1 MRDQRAKVLCPWALC
16 FFRGFQVVDHVLLS
30 LAPFILIADM
40 SQPNKTLYI
49 KNLNDQVK
57 KDGQSKLKSQL
68 YALFTPYGR
77 IVDVVAIKNPKMRGQ
92 AFVVFQDLAGAT
104 AAMRAWDGELFY
116 DKEMKIEYAKTRS
129 HATRRIEE
137 PGWDPLAEA
146 KAKALGLG
154 SRLKKEARQG
164 DGEAMD
170 MDDDQS
176 SNPNPQQN
184 SSVPSTYSAVTIS
197 SRLLCTNIPAETS
210 QDTLQKLFQYPG
222 FQSLVL
228 TPPGQAKSAQVQFE
242 QPDQAKVARE
252 GLHGHALKT
261 DWYNSASSSR
271 PIGCIPQPLNKM
283 AVGHEMI
290 YYDLLECDLR
300 GLEAESQ
307 VTPAK
312 QPRPS
317 KRHVCIR
324 VAAHEYTRIHIT
336 AIRCNC
342 EHAYYAYFRV
352 PAALLTLWPAE
363 TDRQDSPT
371 RRSNSQSQ
379 SQSLTLSS
387 TTSAPKPTPTDTP
400 QRRRFIFI
408 RLILGIW
415 TGLGTLWSLLPVAWK
430 RVRHNFGLIALG
442 SDEDDEEGEQ
452 PEEDEG
458 EDDPLVARAAP
469 TTPAVSPQRISFGL
483 STVSRRT
490 NRSTY
495 AKPLTPAVSERPLD
509 DDDHPLSTT
518 LPTTHEIILPS
529 RPRAASTLL
538 PNPLSTSLLTPSA
551 SALPSRAPTPPV
563 RRQTALHKTKTLVLD
578 LDETLIH
585 STSRP
590 MHAHGSMG
598 GGGLLGL
605 SGLFGGKRQ
614 GGGHMIEVV
623 LGGRS
628 TLYHVYKR
636 PFVDFFLRKVSS
648 WYTLVIFTAS
658 MPEYADPVIDWL
670 DAGRG
675 MFSRRFFRE
684 SCTHLPN
691 GGYSKD
697 LSIIDQDLSRVCL
710 IDNSP
715 ASYSINNANGI
726 PIEGWISDPGD
737 EALLDLLPVLDSLR
751 FTSDVRHV
759 LGLCYFLGTSTY
771 GELSLIY
778 PACSMSS
785 LGAGVSPFLSPSSE
799 LPLSARGR
807 AIQDKILSLPLCTF
821 VFFPLGEKIYI
832 RPKSYDGTGQ
842 ITPATRLQYTRISRT
857 KTQGRPRAAS
867 FVHLVD
873 VPIIRAL
880 SGFVLVANLPSPQGQ

>member
-1 MRDQRAKVLCPWALC
+1 
-16 FFRGFQVVDHVLLS
+16 
-30 LAPFILIADM
+30 M

-57 KDGQSKLKSQL
+57 KDELKSQL

-77 IVDVVAIKNPKMRGQ
+77 IVDVVAIKSPKLRGQ

-104 AAMRAWDGELFY
+104 AAMRAWDSELFY

-129 HATRRIEE
+129 YATRRIEE

-154 SRLKKEARQG
+154 SRLKKPRQG

-170 MDDDQS
+170 MDDEQS

-184 SSVPSTYSAVTIS
+184 TSVPNPYSVVTIS
-197 SRLLCTNIPAETS
+197 SRLLCTNLPPEATQEG
-210 QDTLQKLFQYPG
+210 LQKLFQKYPG
-222 FQSLVL
+222 FHSVVL
-228 TPPGQAKSAQVQFE
+228 APPGQVKSAQIQYE
-242 QPDQAKVARE
+242 QPDQAKVAKE
-252 GLHGHALKT
+252 ALHGYSLKT
-261 DWYNSASSSR
+261 DWAMS
-271 PIGCIPQPLNKM
+271 
-283 AVGHEMI
+283 
-290 YYDLLECDLR
+290 
-300 GLEAESQ
+300 

-312 QPRPS
+312 RPRPDHDVGQAASMNTLGYISRQYDAIASTPSTPTSESVPLSSPFGQRRPSRTQDDSDIIRLSRLDLPS
-317 KRHVCIR
+317 KR
-324 VAAHEYTRIHIT
+324 
-336 AIRCNC
+336 
-342 EHAYYAYFRV
+342 
-352 PAALLTLWPAE
+352 
-363 TDRQDSPT
+363 SK
-371 RRSNSQSQ
+371 
-379 SQSLTLSS
+379 SQSLSPARSS
-387 TTSAPKPTPTDTP
+387 SLESPPTG
-400 QRRRFIFI
+400 QRRFILI
-408 RLILGIW
+408 RLVIGIW
-415 TGLGTLWSLLPVAWK
+415 NGLCALWSLLPIAWK
-430 RVRHNFGLIALG
+430 RVKHNFGLITLR
-442 SDEDDEEGEQ
+442 SDDDDEEEQ
-452 PEEDEG
+452 QEEEEEED
-458 EDDPLVARAAP
+458 DLLVARAPPSATIP
-469 TTPAVSPQRISFGL
+469 PQRVSFGQSVL
-483 STVSRRT
+483 TKRK
-490 NRSTY
+490 NRSSY
-495 AKPLTPAVSERPLD
+495 AKPPTPAVSEKVLD
-509 DDDHPLSTT
+509 DNPICNPNPAMQDAQN
-518 LPTTHEIILPS
+518 
-529 RPRAASTLL
+529 RPRAGSTLL

-551 SALPSRAPTPPV
+551 SALPSRAPTPPI

-605 SGLFGGKRQ
+605 SGLFGGGRRQ

-697 LSIIDQDLSRVCL
+697 LSIIDQDLSRICL

-715 ASYSINNANGI
+715 ASYSINSANGI

-759 LGLCYFLGTSTY
+759 LGL
-771 GELSLIY
+771 
-778 PACSMSS
+778 
-785 LGAGVSPFLSPSSE
+785 
-799 LPLSARGR
+799 RG
-807 AIQDKILSLPLCTF
+807 F
-821 VFFPLGEKIYI
+821 
-832 RPKSYDGTGQ
+832 
-842 ITPATRLQYTRISRT
+842 
-857 KTQGRPRAAS
+857 
-867 FVHLVD
+867 
-873 VPIIRAL
+873 
-880 SGFVLVANLPSPQGQ
+880 